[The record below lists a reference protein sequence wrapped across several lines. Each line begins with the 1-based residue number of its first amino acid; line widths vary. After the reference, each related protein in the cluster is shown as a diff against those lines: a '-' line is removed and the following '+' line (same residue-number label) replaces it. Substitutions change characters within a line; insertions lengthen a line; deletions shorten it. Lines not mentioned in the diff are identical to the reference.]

1 MKTLVSIRLLL
12 LLGVVLGCLGLHG
25 QSTVTLRF
33 FDGGVPV
40 SNAQVSVE
48 QGGVALGNGFTDANG
63 RVMISVPYLRGPS
76 IDVNGTQYSGNT
88 SRTWN
93 LLGFVT
99 LDARNS
105 ADVHL
110 DQALSRSFP
119 TTASRLPNS
128 SGNNFA
134 SNWPPTTTNSLTVP
148 SINWADPAAL
158 LQQLQSNQ
166 PTTYS
171 ISPSTTTTPSARSTQ
186 PTGTYNL
193 GAFSNPP
200 ATTNSNPSLGGIDLN
215 QILAYN
221 NATLS
226 PTDLAGLQNAI
237 NAMNSAGLGNS
248 LNGYSIYMPN
258 NNGSNTILTI
268 PGNQPTTTFTMPST
282 GTHNVGKVGTKTL
295 TRADDDSTAAVKPT
309 TKSDSTQ
316 PKAVTPSTK
325 PRAKVHFKSE
335 TGEPITV
342 FLDDNQVN
350 PSPTTDVVAQLPI
363 SYGLHPVV
371 RVEFQKKGIPAV
383 EKTLTLSGTKAQ
395 YDFAVR
401 KNARGEWVV
410 E

>member
-1 MKTLVSIRLLL
+1 MKTLNSTRLLL
-12 LLGVVLGCLGLHG
+12 LLGVVLGCLGLRG

-33 FDGGVPV
+33 FDGGMPV
-40 SNAQVSVE
+40 TNAQVSVE

-63 RVMISVPYLRGPS
+63 RVMVMVPYLRGPS

-110 DQALSRSFP
+110 DQALSQPFP
-119 TTASRLPNS
+119 TTHPNS
-128 SGNNFA
+128 FA
-134 SNWPPTTTNSLTVP
+134 STWPPITNLSLTLP
-148 SINWADPAAL
+148 THNWADPAAL

-166 PTTYS
+166 PITYS
-171 ISPSTTTTPSARSTQ
+171 TSPATTTTPNARSTQ
-186 PTGTYNL
+186 PSSTYNL
-193 GAFSNPP
+193 GAFSTPP
-200 ATTNSNPSLGGIDLN
+200 SSTNSNPSLGGIDLN

-226 PTDLAGLQNAI
+226 PSDLAGLQNAI

-268 PGNQPTTTFTMPST
+268 PGNQPTTTFTMPSP

-295 TRADDDSTAAVKPT
+295 TRPDDDSTATSKAIAKA
-309 TKSDSTQ
+309 DSTQ

-342 FLDDNQVN
+342 YLDDNQVN
-350 PSPTTDVVAQLPI
+350 PSPSADVVAQLPI

-371 RVEFQKKGIPAV
+371 RIEFQKKGIPAV